1 VFIKPNIS
9 YDMLITIILQSSCH
23 LNLCNKSTYKQA
35 GRWLSLN
42 SVLGYFPK
50 IFAPKMR
57 TSIKRTRKIKNNIL
71 AIEAAPAAMPVKP
84 KIAAIIAIMKN
95 IAAHLSISQS
105 LKGEQ
110 LFITYLKF
118 SCHPVYLFSLLHKLQ
133 SNEAFRCS

>member
-1 VFIKPNIS
+1 
-9 YDMLITIILQSSCH
+9 
-23 LNLCNKSTYKQA
+23 
-35 GRWLSLN
+35 
-42 SVLGYFPK
+42 
-50 IFAPKMR
+50 MR

-118 SCHPVYLFSLLHKLQ
+118 SCHPVYLFSLLRKLQ
-133 SNEAFRCS
+133 SNEGFRCS